1 MLRDLDDA
9 GLCSEIWTNCSC
21 KTYIHALI
29 CRYWCMYISTLGC
42 PFNFAIFLLLTNYS
56 FTLLLLSDLVL
67 GDLHLFLVV
76 IIHFTVA
83 YCTIHF
89 GFTHF
94 NIHFV
99 SSVFLI
105 YYSFWFCV
113 YVMSSVYILR
123 LPKEYYDVI

>member
-1 MLRDLDDA
+1 
-9 GLCSEIWTNCSC
+9 
-21 KTYIHALI
+21 
-29 CRYWCMYISTLGC
+29 MYISTLGC

-67 GDLHLFLVV
+67 SDPHLFLVV

-89 GFTHF
+89 GSLFWFHSF
-94 NIHFV
+94 YYLFCIICV
-99 SSVFLI
+99 S
-105 YYSFWFCV
+105 YSFWFCV

>member
-1 MLRDLDDA
+1 
-9 GLCSEIWTNCSC
+9 
-21 KTYIHALI
+21 
-29 CRYWCMYISTLGC
+29 MYISTLGC

-67 GDLHLFLVV
+67 SDPHLFLVV
-76 IIHFTVA
+76 IVHLLLLIVLFILVL
-83 YCTIHF
+83 YF

-105 YYSFWFCV
+105 YYSFWFRV
-113 YVMSSVYILR
+113 YVMSSVYILC